1 MEIHVAG
8 TFPTKQAS
16 ADAFTGTVWHDP
28 IIDAPHPARI
38 RANRVTF
45 EPGARTA

>member
-1 MEIHVAG
+1 MEIHIAG

-28 IIDAPHPARI
+28 IIDAPSARPHPR
-38 RANRVTF
+38 
-45 EPGARTA
+45 EPCHV